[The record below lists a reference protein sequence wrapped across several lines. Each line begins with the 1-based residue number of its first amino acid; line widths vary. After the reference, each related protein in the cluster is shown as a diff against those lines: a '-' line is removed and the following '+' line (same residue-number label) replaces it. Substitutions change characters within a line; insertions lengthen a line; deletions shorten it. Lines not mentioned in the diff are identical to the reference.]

1 MMTRR
6 SLALAFSYGYR
17 KSSISPLV
25 ALKYCRMYPVT
36 LRSTDDMHLFQSR
49 QQRRAQSPAAVH
61 WRDAARQAD
70 SLPPKR
76 QRKVQESASEDPD
89 LVEDKLA
96 QQRAQRSALDS
107 TSALLEVK
115 PLRLSKEE
123 LAKEKEKA
131 KRLKRVRKATNSA
144 MGMVGWRPHSEKEL
158 RQKLADKE
166 HEPDAIEE
174 AVNKLQQSG
183 MHSDRE
189 YAEIFAQSKWRQS
202 RWAPS
207 KIRWELQ
214 SKGLVA
220 DDIESAL
227 EDVFGDEVRLD
238 LDNLDEDRAE
248 VTSETRFDP
257 RHHLLEGVKC
267 QANLSQGLK
276 PETRKRRL
284 IMWLQRRGHNWE
296 SISSLL
302 EHVDLT

>member
-1 MMTRR
+1 MMTK
-6 SLALAFSYGYR
+6 SSIALAFSYGYR

-25 ALKYCRMYPVT
+25 ALKYCRMYSVIM
-36 LRSTDDMHLFQSR
+36 RSSDDMHPFESR

-61 WRDAARQAD
+61 WRDAVRQAD

-76 QRKVQESASEDPD
+76 QRKVQESASKDPD
-89 LVEDKLA
+89 LAEDKLTV
-96 QQRAQRSALDS
+96 QRAQQLVLDS
-107 TSALLEVK
+107 TSALLDIK

-123 LAKEKEKA
+123 LAKEKEKR
-131 KRLKRVRKATNSA
+131 KKLKRVRKATNSA

-174 AVNKLQQSG
+174 AVNKLRQSG

-202 RWAPS
+202 RWSPS

-214 SKGLVA
+214 SKGLVT
-220 DDIESAL
+220 DDIEAAL
-227 EDVFGDEVRLD
+227 KDVFGDEVRLD

-267 QANLSQGLK
+267 QANLSRGLK
-276 PETRKRRL
+276 PEARKRRL
-284 IMWLQRRGHNWE
+284 VMWLQRRGHDWE
-296 SISSLL
+296 SIRSLL